1 MNETVR
7 TLIAVK
13 STERRDALYAL
24 LESLKRFDVIDLADS
39 DDVAGELLEAHCP
52 AVVLADFQLFSVVP
66 DHCNA
71 EVIVLVVDQAEQA
84 HARTEGAEHVFIE
97 GTPVSQLVATIERLL
112 EAAKTETSSRDS
124 VCSDRIGKGE

>member
-1 MNETVR
+1 MNEPVR

-39 DDVAGELLEAHCP
+39 EQVAGELLKAGCP
-52 AVVLADFQLFSVVP
+52 ALVLADFQLLGVLP
-66 DHCNA
+66 GHCNA

-84 HARTEGAEHVFIE
+84 HAHVEGAEHVFIE
-97 GTPVSQLVATIERLL
+97 GTPVSQLVTTIERLL
-112 EAAKTETSSRDS
+112 AT
-124 VCSDRIGKGE
+124 GKEK